1 MQSTFGE
8 MHMVELRW
16 PAFVVITQRIGGIST
31 TGYEVLVPR
40 KPVSMMPVQVWA
52 KLTLVLQ
59 KGLTEAMNF
68 CLFLQPFLFLSI

>member
-16 PAFVVITQRIGGIST
+16 PVFVVITQRISGIST
-31 TGYEVLVPR
+31 TRYEVLVPS
-40 KPVSMMPVQVWA
+40 KSVSMMPVQLWA

-59 KGLTEAMNF
+59 KGLTEAINF